1 MNEFIQSEDKILL
14 NVPYAE
20 AYIPKSLFTEDDE
33 TKSSIA
39 VQYADGFKLVGLFNM
54 RFYESDD
61 VPRNSTKLRTFNF
74 PNMIMTYPS
83 DFTTA
88 KLQLTPTNDADSY
101 LVLMYYM
108 GDVIMMAEEVQSSAN
123 CTKFLN
129 MITKGKIPSTIPYER
144 FEAIWQTNFQ
154 INKFNPQVPSI
165 VLQMIWSEMCRDP
178 NDITRPFRM
187 IYGKGNADSTSY
199 METNMNNVAAATSVF
214 SALSFERVK
223 EKLAASINMTKTGVE
238 QRRSPVEE
246 VLTM

>member
-1 MNEFIQSEDKILL
+1 MNEFVLSGENILL

-20 AYIPKSLFTEDDE
+20 AYISSDLFTKDEE

-39 VQYADGFKLVGLFNM
+39 VQYADGFKLMGMFNI
-54 RFYESDD
+54 RFYQSDEA
-61 VPRNSTKLRTFNF
+61 PRESTKLRTFNF

-88 KLQLTPTNDADSY
+88 KLKLTPSSDPENY
-101 LVLMYYM
+101 IVMKYYM
-108 GDVIMMAEEVQSSAN
+108 GDVVMAAEEVQSPAN

-129 MITKGKIPSTIPYER
+129 MITKGKIPNTIPYDL
-144 FEAIWQTNFQ
+144 FEGIWQTNFT
-154 INKFNPQVPSI
+154 INKFNPQVPSVI
-165 VLQMIWSEMCRDP
+165 LQLIWAEMCRDP

-187 IYGKGNADSTSY
+187 IYGKGNADVTSY
-199 METNMNNVAAATSVF
+199 KETNMNNVAAATSVF
-214 SALSFERVK
+214 SAMSFERIK
-223 EKLAASINMTKTGVE
+223 EKLASSINMTTEGTE